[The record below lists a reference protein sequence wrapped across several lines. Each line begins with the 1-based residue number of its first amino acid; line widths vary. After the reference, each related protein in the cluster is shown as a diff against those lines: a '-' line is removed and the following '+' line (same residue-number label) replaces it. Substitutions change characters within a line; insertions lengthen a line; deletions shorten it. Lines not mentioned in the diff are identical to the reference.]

1 MAIRKIIVGIDG
13 SESSHEALM
22 WALVEAG
29 LRDTPCVALHA
40 YDVESRAEDSF
51 VPSVEM
57 GRATETARA
66 MLAEALKRVPVEL
79 REGAIVEERTDFAP
93 AASALIAASR
103 DALML
108 VVGSRGRSELKSVVL
123 GSVSESC
130 VHHAHCPVLVVR
142 HQQGRLADGDADGVS
157 DERVGG

>member
-13 SESSHEALM
+13 SESSHEALL

-57 GRATETARA
+57 ERAMVMARA

-79 REGAIVEERTDFAP
+79 REGVIVEERTEFAP
-93 AASALIAASR
+93 AASALVAASR

-108 VVGSRGRSELKSVVL
+108 VVGSRGRSEVKSLML

-142 HQQGRLADGDADGVS
+142 HLQGRAADGDADRVS